1 MEQVFIM
8 PTYVFKC
15 QECDHELEV
24 EQSIKKP
31 TPNRKKCP
39 ECGKNKLERL
49 LFAPHV
55 YNKPG
60 DDNISVGL
68 LSDRNSERF
77 SEDQKKAID
86 KKNNVKRQKKSKK
99 QFWEASEKDMK
110 KISSMSPQQ
119 KKKYIETG
127 EK

>member
-1 MEQVFIM
+1 M

-15 QECDHELEV
+15 QECDYELEV

-60 DDNISVGL
+60 DDKITLGL
-68 LSDRNSERF
+68 LSDRNASRF
-77 SEDQKKAID
+77 SQDQKEALD
-86 KKNNVKRQKKSKK
+86 KKNGVKRKKRKEKK
-99 QFWEASEKDMK
+99 QFWESSDKEMK
-110 KISSMSPQQ
+110 QIANMTPQQ

>member
-1 MEQVFIM
+1 M
-8 PTYVFKC
+8 PIYVFKC
-15 QECDHELEV
+15 EECDYELEV

-39 ECGKNKLERL
+39 KCRKNKLERI

-60 DDNISVGL
+60 DDNITLGL
-68 LSDRNSERF
+68 LSDRNADRLSK
-77 SEDQKKAID
+77 DQKEAID
-86 KKNNVKRQKKSKK
+86 KKNGVKKTQKKSDKK
-99 QFWEASEKDMK
+99 NFWETSDSNLK
-110 KISSMSPQQ
+110 KISEMNAQQ

>member
-1 MEQVFIM
+1 M
-8 PTYVFKC
+8 PIYVFKC
-15 QECDHELEV
+15 GECDHELEI

-39 ECGKNKLERL
+39 ECGKNKLDRL

-60 DDNISVGL
+60 DDKITLGL
-68 LSDRNSERF
+68 LSDRNAERF

-86 KKNNVKRQKKSKK
+86 KKNGVKKNQKKENKA
-99 QFWEASEKDMK
+99 FWQTSDKDMK
-110 KISSMSPQQ
+110 KISNMTPQQ
-119 KKKYIETG
+119 KKKYIDTG

>member
-1 MEQVFIM
+1 M
-8 PTYVFKC
+8 PIYVFKC
-15 QECDHELEV
+15 EECDHELEV

-60 DDNISVGL
+60 DDNITLGL
-68 LSDRNSERF
+68 LADRNGSRF
-77 SEDQKKAID
+77 SDDQKEELDRKSGV
-86 KKNNVKRQKKSKK
+86 KKKKKREGKN
-99 QFWEASEKDMK
+99 FWETSDKNMK
-110 KISSMSPQQ
+110 KISEMTPAQ

>member
-1 MEQVFIM
+1 M

-15 QECDHELEV
+15 EECDHHLEV

-39 ECGKNKLERL
+39 ECRKNKLKRV

-60 DDNISVGL
+60 DDKITLGL
-68 LSDRNSERF
+68 LADRNAERLTD
-77 SEDQKKAID
+77 EQKHHIELKAG
-86 KKNNVKRQKKSKK
+86 KKKEKKPAEKS
-99 QFWEASEKDMK
+99 FWETSDKNIKE
-110 KISSMSPQQ
+110 ISKMTAKQ
-119 KKKYIETG
+119 KKKYIDTG

>member
-1 MEQVFIM
+1 M

-15 QECDHELEV
+15 EECDYELEI

-31 TPNRKKCP
+31 TPSRKKCP
-39 ECGKNKLERL
+39 ECGENRLERL

-77 SEDQKKAID
+77 SEDQKKSID
-86 KKNNVKRQKKSKK
+86 EKNGVKRKPKEEKKH
-99 QFWEASEKDMK
+99 FWETNANNMK
-110 KISSMSPQQ
+110 KISGMTPEQ

>member
-1 MEQVFIM
+1 M

-15 QECDHELEV
+15 EECDHQLEV
-24 EQSIKKP
+24 EQSITKP

-39 ECGKNKLERL
+39 NCKKNKLDRL

-60 DDNISVGL
+60 DDKITLGL
-68 LSDRNSERF
+68 LSDRNAERL
-77 SEDQKKAID
+77 SSDQKEAID
-86 KKNNVKRQKKSKK
+86 KKNGVKK
-99 QFWEASEKDMK
+99 QKSPNKKNFWDTSSKDVK
-110 KISSMSPQQ
+110 KISEMTPTQ

>member
-1 MEQVFIM
+1 M

-15 QECDHELEV
+15 EECDYELEV

-60 DDNISVGL
+60 DDKISIGL
-68 LSDRNSERF
+68 LSDRNAERF
-77 SEDQKKAID
+77 SQDQKEAID
-86 KKNNVKRQKKSKK
+86 KKNGVKRKKKSSKNN
-99 QFWEASEKDMK
+99 FWETSKENMK
-110 KISSMSPQQ
+110 KISVMTPAQ

>member
-1 MEQVFIM
+1 M

-15 QECDHELEV
+15 EECDHQLEV

-31 TPNRKKCP
+31 TPNKKKCP
-39 ECGKNKLERL
+39 NCKKDKLIRL

-60 DDNISVGL
+60 DDSITLGL
-68 LSDRNSERF
+68 LADRNTERLT
-77 SEDQKKAID
+77 SDQKEAID
-86 KKNNVKRQKKSKK
+86 EKHGRKKEKKNGK
-99 QFWEASEKDMK
+99 QFWETSKKNMK
-110 KISSMSPQQ
+110 KISEMTPAQ

>member
-1 MEQVFIM
+1 M
-8 PTYVFKC
+8 PIYVFKC
-15 QECDHELEV
+15 EDCDHELEV

-39 ECGKNKLERL
+39 VCGKNKLERL

-68 LSDRNSERF
+68 LADRNTERF
-77 SEDQKKAID
+77 SEDQKQAID
-86 KKNNVKRQKKSKK
+86 SKNGVKRKPKNEKKS
-99 QFWEASEKDMK
+99 FWQTSDKNMK
-110 KISSMSPQQ
+110 KISEMTPQQ
-119 KKKYIETG
+119 KKRYIETG

>member
-1 MEQVFIM
+1 M

-15 QECDHELEV
+15 EECDYELEIV
-24 EQSIKKP
+24 QSITKK
-31 TPNRKKCP
+31 TPSRKKCP
-39 ECGKNKLERL
+39 ACKKSKLHRV

-60 DDNISVGL
+60 DDSITLGL
-68 LSDRNSERF
+68 LSDRNAERLTD
-77 SEDQKKAID
+77 EQKHNIDEKAGI
-86 KKNNVKRQKKSKK
+86 KRKEETPKS
-99 QFWEASEKDMK
+99 FWQTSDDNLK
-110 KISSMSPQQ
+110 KISAMSPAQ

>member
-1 MEQVFIM
+1 MSIM

-15 QECDHELEV
+15 EECDYELEV

-39 ECGKNKLERL
+39 ACGKNKLERL

-60 DDNISVGL
+60 DDSITLGL
-68 LSDRNSERF
+68 LADRNSSRF
-77 SEDQKKAID
+77 SDDQKEALESKSGV
-86 KKNNVKRQKKSKK
+86 KKKKKREGKN
-99 QFWEASEKDMK
+99 FWETSDKNMK
-110 KISSMSPQQ
+110 KISEMTPAQ

>member
-1 MEQVFIM
+1 M

-15 QECDHELEV
+15 EECDYELEV

-60 DDNISVGL
+60 DDNITLGL
-68 LSDRNSERF
+68 LSDRNAARF

-86 KKNNVKRQKKSKK
+86 EKNGVKKKPKKEKK
-99 QFWEASEKDMK
+99 AFWQASDKDMK
-110 KISSMSPQQ
+110 KIANMTPQQ
-119 KKKYIETG
+119 KKRYIDTG

>member
-1 MEQVFIM
+1 M
-8 PTYVFKC
+8 PIYVFKC
-15 QECDHELEV
+15 EECDHELEV

-31 TPNRKKCP
+31 SPNRKKCP
-39 ECGKNKLERL
+39 ECGKNKLDRL

-60 DDNISVGL
+60 DDKITLGL
-68 LSDRNSERF
+68 LSDRNAERF

-86 KKNNVKRQKKSKK
+86 KKNGVKKNQKKENKA
-99 QFWEASEKDMK
+99 FWQTSDKDMK
-110 KISSMSPQQ
+110 KISNMTPQQ
-119 KKKYIETG
+119 KKKYIDTG

>member
-1 MEQVFIM
+1 M

-15 QECDHELEV
+15 EECDHELEV

-39 ECGKNKLERL
+39 ACGKNKLERL

-60 DDNISVGL
+60 DDNITVGL
-68 LSDRNSERF
+68 LSDRNASRF
-77 SEDQKKAID
+77 SEDQKRAID
-86 KKNNVKRQKKSKK
+86 EKNGVKRKSKETKKN
-99 QFWEASEKDMK
+99 FWETSDKNLK
-110 KISSMSPQQ
+110 KIAQMTPTQ
-119 KKKYIETG
+119 KKKYIENG

>member
-1 MEQVFIM
+1 M
-8 PTYVFKC
+8 PIYVFKC
-15 QECDHELEV
+15 EECECELEV

-39 ECGKNKLERL
+39 ECGENKLERL

-68 LSDRNSERF
+68 LSDRNTERF
-77 SEDQKKAID
+77 SEDQKQAID
-86 KKNNVKRQKKSKK
+86 LKNGIKRKDPKKGNS
-99 QFWEASEKDMK
+99 FWEKSQKEMK
-110 KISSMSPQQ
+110 NIAAMSPE
-119 KKKYIETG
+119 KKKRYIETG

>member
-1 MEQVFIM
+1 M

-15 QECDHELEV
+15 EECDYELEV

-39 ECGKNKLERL
+39 ACGKNKLERL

-60 DDNISVGL
+60 DDSITLGL
-68 LSDRNSERF
+68 LADRNTERLT
-77 SEDQKKAID
+77 SDQKEAID
-86 KKNNVKRQKKSKK
+86 EKHGRKKQKKEGKNFWDTSKK
-99 QFWEASEKDMK
+99 EIKQISEMT
-110 KISSMSPQQ
+110 PAQ

>member
-1 MEQVFIM
+1 MSI
-8 PTYVFKC
+8 YVFKC
-15 QECDHELEV
+15 EECDHHLEV
-24 EQSIKKP
+24 EQSIKKL

-39 ECGKNKLERL
+39 ECGENKLERL

-60 DDNISVGL
+60 DDSITLGL
-68 LSDRNSERF
+68 LADRNAERLTD
-77 SEDQKKAID
+77 EQKHKID
-86 KKNNVKRQKKSKK
+86 KKSGIEKKETRKKS
-99 QFWEASEKDMK
+99 FWETSDDRLK
-110 KISSMSPQQ
+110 KISSMTPAQ

>member
-1 MEQVFIM
+1 M
-8 PTYVFKC
+8 PIYVFKC
-15 QECDHELEV
+15 EECDHELEV

-31 TPNRKKCP
+31 SPNRTKCP
-39 ECGKNKLERL
+39 ECGKNKLDRL

-60 DDNISVGL
+60 DDKITLGL
-68 LSDRNSERF
+68 LSDRNAERF

-86 KKNNVKRQKKSKK
+86 KKNGVKKNQKKENKA
-99 QFWEASEKDMK
+99 FWQTSDKDMK
-110 KISSMSPQQ
+110 KISNMTPQQ
-119 KKKYIETG
+119 KKKYIDTG

>member
-1 MEQVFIM
+1 M
-8 PTYVFKC
+8 PTYVFIC
-15 QECDHELEV
+15 EECEFELQV

-39 ECGKNKLERL
+39 NCKKNKLNRI

-60 DDNISVGL
+60 DDKISLGL
-68 LSDRNSERF
+68 LSDRNASRF
-77 SEDQKKAID
+77 SDDQKKSID
-86 KKNNVKRQKKSKK
+86 EKNGIKRKSKDTKKN
-99 QFWEASEKDMK
+99 FWETSDKNLK
-110 KISSMSPQQ
+110 KISAMTPAQ
-119 KKKYIETG
+119 KKKYIDTG

>member
-1 MEQVFIM
+1 M
-8 PTYVFKC
+8 PTYVFRC
-15 QECDHELEV
+15 EECEHELEV

-60 DDNISVGL
+60 DDSITLGL
-68 LSDRNSERF
+68 LSDRNAERL
-77 SEDQKKAID
+77 SSDQKEAID
-86 KKNNVKRQKKSKK
+86 KKNGVKRKKQPSKK
-99 QFWEASEKDMK
+99 NFWDTSSKDMK
-110 KISSMSPQQ
+110 KISEMTPSQQ
-119 KKKYIETG
+119 KKYIETG

>member
-1 MEQVFIM
+1 M

-15 QECDHELEV
+15 EECDHELEI
-24 EQSIKKP
+24 EQSIKKDI
-31 TPNRKKCP
+31 PNRKKCP
-39 ECGKNKLERL
+39 ECGKNKLSRI

-60 DDNISVGL
+60 DDKITLGL
-68 LSDRNSERF
+68 LSDRNAQRF
-77 SEDQKKAID
+77 SEDQKQAID
-86 KKNNVKRQKKSKK
+86 EKNGVKKQKKSSEKN
-99 QFWEASEKDMK
+99 FWEKTNKDMK
-110 KISSMSPQQ
+110 QIASMNKQQ

>member
-1 MEQVFIM
+1 M
-8 PTYVFKC
+8 PTYIFIC
-15 QECDHELEV
+15 EECEFELQV

-39 ECGKNKLERL
+39 NCKKNKLNRI

-60 DDNISVGL
+60 DDKISVGL
-68 LSDRNSERF
+68 LSDRNAGRF

-86 KKNNVKRQKKSKK
+86 EKNGIKRKSKDTKKN
-99 QFWEASEKDMK
+99 FWETSDKNLQ
-110 KISSMSPQQ
+110 KISSMTPAQ
-119 KKKYIETG
+119 KKKYIDTG

>member
-1 MEQVFIM
+1 M

-15 QECDHELEV
+15 EECDYELEV

-60 DDNISVGL
+60 DDKISIGL
-68 LSDRNSERF
+68 LSDRNAERF
-77 SEDQKKAID
+77 SQDQKEAID
-86 KKNNVKRQKKSKK
+86 KKNGVKRKKKPSKNN
-99 QFWEASEKDMK
+99 FWETSKENMK
-110 KISSMSPQQ
+110 KISVMTPAQ

>member
-1 MEQVFIM
+1 M
-8 PTYVFKC
+8 PTYVFIC
-15 QECDHELEV
+15 EECEFELEV

-39 ECGKNKLERL
+39 NCKKNKLNRI

-60 DDNISVGL
+60 DDKISVGL
-68 LSDRNSERF
+68 LSDRNASRF

-86 KKNNVKRQKKSKK
+86 EKNGVKRESKNTKKN
-99 QFWEASEKDMK
+99 FWETSDKNLKD
-110 KISSMSPQQ
+110 ISSMTPSQ

>member
-1 MEQVFIM
+1 M

-15 QECDHELEV
+15 EECDYELEV

-39 ECGKNKLERL
+39 ECGENKLERL

-60 DDNISVGL
+60 DDKITLGL

-86 KKNNVKRQKKSKK
+86 EKNGVKKNQKKEKK
-99 QFWEASEKDMK
+99 AFWQASDKDMK
-110 KISSMSPQQ
+110 KISNMTPKQ
-119 KKKYIETG
+119 KKNYIETG

>member
-1 MEQVFIM
+1 M

-15 QECDHELEV
+15 EECEHELEV

-60 DDNISVGL
+60 DDNISLGL
-68 LSDRNSERF
+68 LSDRNADRF

-86 KKNNVKRQKKSKK
+86 KKNGVKRSKKAKK
-99 QFWEASEKDMK
+99 QFWETSEKDMK
-110 KISSMSPQQ
+110 QISSMTPKQ

>member
-1 MEQVFIM
+1 M
-8 PTYVFKC
+8 PIYVFKC
-15 QECDHELEV
+15 EECSHELEV

-39 ECGKNKLERL
+39 KCGKNKLERL

-60 DDNISVGL
+60 DDSISVGL
-68 LSDRNSERF
+68 LSDRNAERF
-77 SEDQKKAID
+77 SNDQKEALDRKNGV
-86 KKNNVKRQKKSKK
+86 KKKPKKSKN
-99 QFWEASEKDMK
+99 FWETTPDNMK
-110 KISSMSPQQ
+110 KISEMTPIQ

>member
-1 MEQVFIM
+1 M
-8 PTYVFKC
+8 PIYVFKC
-15 QECDHELEV
+15 EECEHEIEV

-39 ECGKNKLERL
+39 KCGKNKLERV

-60 DDNISVGL
+60 DDNITLGL
-68 LSDRNSERF
+68 LADRNAERF
-77 SEDQKKAID
+77 TEEQKIELD
-86 KKNNVKRQKKSKK
+86 KKNGVKKKPKK
-99 QFWEASEKDMK
+99 QKNFWETSDSNLK
-110 KISSMSPQQ
+110 KISEMNTQQ

>member
-1 MEQVFIM
+1 M
-8 PTYVFKC
+8 PTYVFIC
-15 QECDHELEV
+15 EECEFELEV

-39 ECGKNKLERL
+39 NCKKNKLNRI

-60 DDNISVGL
+60 DDKISVGL
-68 LSDRNSERF
+68 LSDRNASRF

-86 KKNNVKRQKKSKK
+86 EKNGVKRKSKNTKKN
-99 QFWEASEKDMK
+99 FWETSDKNLKD
-110 KISSMSPQQ
+110 ISSMTPVQ